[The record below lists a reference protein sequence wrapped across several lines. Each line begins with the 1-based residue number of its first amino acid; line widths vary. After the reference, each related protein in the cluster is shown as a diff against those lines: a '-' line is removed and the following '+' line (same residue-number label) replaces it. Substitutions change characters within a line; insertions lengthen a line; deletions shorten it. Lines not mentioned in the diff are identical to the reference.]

1 MRCQTKKH
9 KGMKEKVYIV
19 ISSWLYEKCSNIDKS
34 INFVSKDI
42 NKTKEKLKNIKD
54 EELAINAQLWSDI
67 FEKQDSSDYFF
78 IMNNN
83 GDWFEVDIVEKEI
96 D

>member
-19 ISSWLYEKCSNIDKS
+19 ISSWLYEKYSNIDKS

-42 NKTKEKLKNIKD
+42 NKAKEKLKNIKD